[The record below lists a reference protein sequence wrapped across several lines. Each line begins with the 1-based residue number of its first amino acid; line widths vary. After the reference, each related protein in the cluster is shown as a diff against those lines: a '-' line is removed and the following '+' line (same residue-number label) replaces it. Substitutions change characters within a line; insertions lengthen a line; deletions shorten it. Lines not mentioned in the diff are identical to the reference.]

1 MEHPHEPMDAI
12 KTWQDWYNTHR
23 IVAEMNE
30 PLVTKDSRESLHDTS
45 KATDV
50 FPDWRSFF
58 KELTDEVDLKVDK
71 EDLST
76 KATNYFADTIVE
88 FLPELG
94 GQVLYECFVAA
105 VKQAYKHTQ
114 KEYDD
119 IKDLFDLVV

>member
-1 MEHPHEPMDAI
+1 MDAI
-12 KTWQDWYNTHR
+12 KTWQDWYKTHR
-23 IVAEMNE
+23 MIAEMDE
-30 PLVTKDSRESLHDTS
+30 PLVTKDSREGLHDTS

-76 KATNYFADTIVE
+76 KATNYFGDTIVE

-94 GQVLYECFVAA
+94 GERLYKCFVAA
-105 VKQAYKHTQ
+105 VRQAYEHTQ

-119 IKDLFDLVV
+119 IKDLFDLVK